1 MDKDIV
7 ILPDDTKFDDFLRLP
22 EHQGRTRHVV
32 VTRDNGIV
40 GVLRVNTALRG
51 GLEGTFTTVTLKD
64 VASRNFTIA
73 RSQDIMFTV
82 IGRMWRKKAM
92 MAIVVE
98 TDSPVPRP
106 KDVRG
111 VITKEHV
118 ADSVADSIKPYA
130 NSGGMH

>member
-1 MDKDIV
+1 
-7 ILPDDTKFDDFLRLP
+7 
-22 EHQGRTRHVV
+22 
-32 VTRDNGIV
+32 VTHENSIV

-51 GLEGTFTTVTLKD
+51 GLEGTFTGLALKD
-64 VASRNFTIA
+64 VASRDFTIA
-73 RSQDIMFTV
+73 RSQDIMFSV

-92 MAIVVE
+92 MCVVVGAE
-98 TDSPVPRP
+98 TGVPRP

-130 NSGGMH
+130 DGGGML